1 MELPRFADTPEL
13 NNAWLIGLSMTLSLL
28 VIWAALAT
36 TSLILTQSLRVSR
49 IEALE
54 SFAESFQRRARLVA
68 ALLSFV
74 VVLAGTA
81 SLGYALWMKVDLQP
95 PFSLVAAEVT
105 PDMMAALGRSLGLLV
120 LLIAGYY
127 ALERAG
133 RRLVGRVE
141 QLLNERVSSEQQ
153 RAHAA
158 RLLAHLPPTLNLLL
172 TYLFVQVVSS
182 ALQLPSALE
191 WLLTTALFILLL
203 ISGGRA
209 LVALLYLLSERLV
222 TSWQDKS
229 RGTPLEEYY
238 TALRRLLPVGQKSLE
253 AITYISVATLIIRKF
268 QTLEPFAPFGP
279 VLIRIVAIF
288 FAASVVVEFSRVMIN
303 KAFQSDRAVED
314 TSHRR
319 RSTFISLLQSAT
331 MYVIYFC
338 VAMMVLSDLGID
350 PTPILAGAGIVGLTV
365 GLGAQSLVQ
374 DMLNGVFLL
383 FEDQILNGDY
393 IRVNDTEGV
402 VEEITPRVTRIRD
415 RYGRLHILRN
425 GEIKNVINYSRGWT
439 LAVVEMCIA
448 YEADL
453 KKVFAVLEEVC
464 AQVPQLVPGKAIET
478 PKVMGIEGMDES
490 WMRVRIETK
499 VAPGTH
505 YDIKRLL
512 HRLLFEAFQAHNLEI
527 PYPKAVEL
535 SGPPFAPEPQSKT
548 SP

>member
-1 MELPRFADTPEL
+1 MDLPRFADTPEL

-28 VIWAALAT
+28 VIWAALVT
-36 TSLILTQSLRVSR
+36 TSFLLAQSLRVSR
-49 IEALE
+49 IQTLE
-54 SFAESFQRRARLVA
+54 SFAESFQRRARLTA
-68 ALLSFV
+68 ALLSFA

-81 SLGYALWMKVDLQP
+81 SLGYALWMKMDLQP
-95 PFSLVAAEVT
+95 QFGAMAAEVT
-105 PDMMAALGRSLGLLV
+105 PDMLAALGRSLGLLV
-120 LLIAGYY
+120 LLLAGFY
-127 ALERAG
+127 ALERGG
-133 RRLVGRVE
+133 RRLVRRIE
-141 QLLNERVSSEQQ
+141 QSLDERVSREEQ

-158 RLLAHLPPTLNLLL
+158 RFLTHLPPSINLLL
-172 TYLFVQVVSS
+172 TYFFVQAVSS

-191 WLLTTALFILLL
+191 WLLTTGLFILLL
-203 ISGGRA
+203 VSGGRA
-209 LVALLYLLSERLV
+209 LVALLYFLSERV
-222 TSWQDKS
+222 VVSWEDKS
-229 RGTPLEEYY
+229 RGTQLEAYY

-268 QTLEPFAPFGP
+268 QTLEPFTPFGP
-279 VLIRIVAIF
+279 ILIRIISIF
-288 FAASVVVEFSRVMIN
+288 FAASVVVQFSRVMIA
-303 KAFQSDRAVED
+303 KAFLSDRASED

-319 RSTFISLLQSAT
+319 RNTFVSLLQSAT

-365 GLGAQSLVQ
+365 GLGAQAIVQ

-393 IRVNDTEGV
+393 IRVNDTEGT

-478 PKVMGIEGMDES
+478 PRVMGIEGMDES
-490 WMRVRIETK
+490 WMRVRIETR

-505 YDIKRLL
+505 YDVKRVL
-512 HRLLFEAFQAHNLEI
+512 HRLLFEAFQAHNVEI
-527 PYPKAVEL
+527 PYPKAIEL
-535 SGPPFAPEPQSKT
+535 SGPPFPPEPPGKG
-548 SP
+548 